1 MMLCPRQVLQEAL
14 KQHESQRI
22 QSRVVRFENK
32 EDHPESDQA
41 LHHQTAQQLVPLD
54 DIA

>member
-1 MMLCPRQVLQEAL
+1 MLCRRQVLQGAL

-22 QSRVVRFENK
+22 QSRVLRFDST
-32 EDHPESDQA
+32 EDNPESDNV
-41 LHHQTAQQLVPLD
+41 LHHQMAQQLVPLD